1 MAKSNTTPAKK
12 AAPAKAASAKAA
24 TTSEPAKTAAKAA
37 PAKTA
42 AKTTP
47 TKTAATPAP
56 AKAAATKAAPAKST
70 PAKAAKAAPAKA
82 TPAKAAKAAP
92 AKAAPAKAAAKPV
105 PAKAAPA
112 KAAAK
117 PAPAK
122 ATPTKA
128 AKAAPAKAAPAKA
141 APAKAAAKPA
151 PAKAAPATAKA
162 AAPTT
167 PAPAAKTP
175 TKPSAKDP
183 MVNPVSARGLKPISK
198 DGIVATK
205 DFDLTF
211 LRAQRD
217 LLHTE
222 RASLLGQA
230 VRLEDEANSL
240 IEEAEMGDVQFDDE
254 SGEGD
259 TMVVERERDL
269 ALSHQ
274 ARQTIAEIEA
284 ALERLGEGSYG
295 YSVVSGLPIAR
306 ERLEAIPWATE
317 RVDEK
322 VSWIGRR

>member
-12 AAPAKAASAKAA
+12 AA
-24 TTSEPAKTAAKAA
+24 A
-37 PAKTA
+37 P
-42 AKTTP
+42 
-47 TKTAATPAP
+47 
-56 AKAAATKAAPAKST
+56 AATK
-70 PAKAAKAAPAKA
+70 KA
-82 TPAKAAKAAP
+82 T
-92 AKAAPAKAAAKPV
+92 
-105 PAKAAPA
+105 
-112 KAAAK
+112 
-117 PAPAK
+117 
-122 ATPTKA
+122 
-128 AKAAPAKAAPAKA
+128 A

-151 PAKAAPATAKA
+151 PAKAAPAKATAKPAAATPAKA
-162 AAPTT
+162 APAAP
-167 PAPAAKTP
+167 PVAAPAAL
-175 TKPSAKDP
+175 TKAAPKKAVAQKKVDP

-198 DGIVATK
+198 DGIVATR

-217 LLHTE
+217 LLETE
-222 RASLLGQA
+222 RSSLTGQA

-274 ARQTIAEIEA
+274 ARQTISEIEA
-284 ALERLGEGSYG
+284 AIERLKDGSYG

>member
-12 AAPAKAASAKAA
+12 PATAAPAKKSSSAKVATPDKAAPAKKAAPVKTAAPAAKAA
-24 TTSEPAKTAAKAA
+24 AAGKAAPAKKAAPAPKAAPVKKAAPAAKAAAPAKKAAPAPKAAPVKKAAPPAKSAAPAKKAAPAPKAAPASKAAPVKKAVPAPATAAKAA
-37 PAKTA
+37 S
-42 AKTTP
+42 TT
-47 TKTAATPAP
+47 TAATT
-56 AKAAATKAAPAKST
+56 TKAAP
-70 PAKAAKAAPAKA
+70 
-82 TPAKAAKAAP
+82 AAKAAP
-92 AKAAPAKAAAKPV
+92 AKAATRQP
-105 PAKAAPA
+105 
-112 KAAAK
+112 
-117 PAPAK
+117 
-122 ATPTKA
+122 
-128 AKAAPAKAAPAKA
+128 
-141 APAKAAAKPA
+141 
-151 PAKAAPATAKA
+151 
-162 AAPTT
+162 
-167 PAPAAKTP
+167 
-175 TKPSAKDP
+175 AKDP

-198 DGIVATK
+198 DGIIATK

-222 RASLLGQA
+222 KASLLGQA

>member
-12 AAPAKAASAKAA
+12 AAPAKAATAKAA
-24 TTSEPAKTAAKAA
+24 TTPAPTKKAA
-37 PAKTA
+37 PAQ
-42 AKTTP
+42 
-47 TKTAATPAP
+47 AATAP
-56 AKAAATKAAPAKST
+56 ASAKKAP
-70 PAKAAKAAPAKA
+70 AAKAAPAKA
-82 TPAKAAKAAP
+82 TPAKKSAPVKA
-92 AKAAPAKAAAKPV
+92 V

-112 KAAAK
+112 KATPAK
-117 PAPAK
+117 KAAPAK
-122 ATPTKA
+122 AA
-128 AKAAPAKAAPAKA
+128 AAAPAKKAAPAKAAPAKA
-141 APAKAAAKPA
+141 APAKAAPVKA
-151 PAKAAPATAKA
+151 AKATKAVPAASAQVAPSKKA
-162 AAPTT
+162 AAPTKAAPAKTAT
-167 PAPAAKTP
+167 PATSVPASPASAAKTP
-175 TKPSAKDP
+175 TKSSVKDP

-205 DFDLTF
+205 DYDLTF

-284 ALERLGEGSYG
+284 AIERLADGSYG